1 MSQKGL
7 PALLQPRLPFFYG
20 WVILACVCC
29 AGFAR
34 QGSAVATLS
43 IFVDPMTSEFGWS
56 RTGMSAAVSLGG
68 LLAALT
74 SPVLGPMLDRHGARA
89 MLCLSVLIMA
99 TCAAALSL
107 TQSLLYFT
115 IFFCIGRLTFAG
127 PFDLGIYG
135 AINNWFVRLRGVA
148 TSISTASLML
158 GLVCVPLLAQLTIV
172 HDGWRT
178 GWLAVGAT
186 VLIVGFIPNW
196 LLMVRR
202 PEDMGL
208 RPDGG
213 SVKAAGD
220 TKEGEAAASE
230 PEKPEPDF
238 TRAEALR
245 TPAFWLLSLYTAL
258 VYPVQAGVSLH
269 QAPHLIERGIDPTQ
283 AALMI
288 STFSLASGVSG
299 VLFGLV
305 ARWFPVRLSL
315 AISAICSAA
324 APAGMIWLN
333 NNLEGYTT
341 ALIFGLGMGGVLTVL
356 PIAWADYFGR
366 KSFGAIRGIALSIQV
381 IAQASG
387 PLISGILYDATG
399 DYVLSLTVFA
409 GLAGTALLAALLTG
423 PPKAPVRSV
432 RTPGSSA

>member
-20 WVILACVCC
+20 WIILFCVCC

-43 IFVDPMTSEFGWS
+43 IFVEPMTSEFGWS

-68 LLAALT
+68 VLAAIT
-74 SPVLGPMLDRHGARA
+74 SPVLGPLLDRHGARA

-99 TCAAALSL
+99 ACAMALSL

-115 IFFCIGRLTFAG
+115 VFFCIGRLTFAG

-148 TSISTASLML
+148 TSVSTASLMF
-158 GLVCVPLLAQLTIV
+158 GLVCVPLIAQLTIV
-172 HDGWRT
+172 QDGWRT

-208 RPDGG
+208 KPDGG
-213 SVKAAGD
+213 PPPDQVPAGGCD
-220 TKEGEAAASE
+220 APTAPQEE
-230 PEKPEPDF
+230 PAF

-288 STFSLASGVSG
+288 STFSLASAVSG
-299 VLFGLV
+299 ILYGLIVRRFG
-305 ARWFPVRLSL
+305 VRLSL
-315 AISAICSAA
+315 ALSAICTAA
-324 APAGMIWLN
+324 APAGMIWIDS
-333 NNLEGYTT
+333 NLEGYAT

-387 PLISGILYDATG
+387 PLLSGILYDTTG
-399 DYVLSLTVFA
+399 NYTLSLTVFA
-409 GLAGTALLAALLTG
+409 GLGSAAVLAAMLTG
-423 PPKAPVRSV
+423 PPKTLSKVS
-432 RTPGSSA
+432 GSSA

>member
-1 MSQKGL
+1 MSQKGF

-20 WVILACVCC
+20 WVILACACC

-43 IFVDPMTSEFGWS
+43 IFVEPMTSEFGWS
-56 RTGMSAAVSLGG
+56 RTAMSAAVSLGG
-68 LLAALT
+68 VMAALT
-74 SPVLGPMLDRHGARA
+74 SPMLGPMLDRHGARA
-89 MLCLSVLIMA
+89 MLCLSVLTMGA
-99 TCAAALSL
+99 CAMALSQ

-148 TSISTASLML
+148 TSISTASLMF
-158 GLVCVPLLAQLTIV
+158 GLVCVPLIAQLTIV
-172 HDGWRT
+172 YHDWRA

-208 RPDGG
+208 KPDGG
-213 SVKAAGD
+213 PLKNQHKDGSY
-220 TKEGEAAASE
+220 EASNSQQEE
-230 PEKPEPDF
+230 PAF
-238 TRAEALR
+238 TRAQALR

-258 VYPVQAGVSLH
+258 IYPVQAGVSLH
-269 QAPHLIERGIDPTQ
+269 QVPHLIERGIDPSQ

-288 STFSLASGVSG
+288 GTFSLASGISG

-305 ARWFPVRLSL
+305 VRWFPVRLSL
-315 AISAICSAA
+315 ALSAICTAA
-324 APAGMIWLN
+324 APAGMIWIG
-333 NNLEGYTT
+333 NNLDGYVT

-399 DYVLSLTVFA
+399 DYVLSLTVFTA
-409 GLAGTALLAALLTG
+409 LGSAALLAALFTG
-423 PPKAPVRSV
+423 PPKSRINGA
-432 RTPGSSA
+432 GSSA

>member
-20 WVILACVCC
+20 WAILACVCC
-29 AGFAR
+29 ASFAR
-34 QGSAVATLS
+34 QGSSVATLS
-43 IFVDPMTSEFGWS
+43 IFIDPMTTEFGWS

-89 MLCLSVLIMA
+89 MLCLSVLLMA
-99 TCAAALSL
+99 ASSAALSL
-107 TQSLLYFT
+107 TESLLYFT
-115 IFFCIGRLTFAG
+115 IFFCIGRMTFAG

-135 AINNWFVRLRGVA
+135 AINNWFIRHRGVA
-148 TSISTASLML
+148 TSVSTAALMT
-158 GLVCVPLLAQLTIV
+158 GLVCIPLIAQFSINY
-172 HDGWRT
+172 DGWRT

-186 VLIVGFIPNW
+186 VLIVGFIPTW
-196 LLMVRR
+196 LLIVRR
-202 PEDMGL
+202 PEDLGL
-208 RPDGG
+208 QADGDQAVGANDPDGG
-213 SVKAAGD
+213 
-220 TKEGEAAASE
+220 EAVGAIEAE
-230 PEKPEPDF
+230 PSF

-288 STFSLASGVSG
+288 GTFSFASGVSG
-299 VLFGLV
+299 VLFGLL
-305 ARWFPVRLSL
+305 ARRIRVQWSL
-315 AISAICSAA
+315 ALSAICVTA
-324 APAGMIWLN
+324 APAGMIWVH
-333 NNLEGYTT
+333 NNLEGYIT
-341 ALIFGLGMGGVLTVL
+341 ALIFGLGIGGVLTLL

-381 IAQASG
+381 IAQACG

-399 DYVLSLTVFA
+399 DYVLSLTVFTVL
-409 GLAGTALLAALLTG
+409 GGTALLAALLTG
-423 PPKAPVRSV
+423 PPKPLT
-432 RTPGSSA
+432 RTSGSSA

>member
-1 MSQKGL
+1 
-7 PALLQPRLPFFYG
+7 
-20 WVILACVCC
+20 
-29 AGFAR
+29 
-34 QGSAVATLS
+34 
-43 IFVDPMTSEFGWS
+43 
-56 RTGMSAAVSLGG
+56 
-68 LLAALT
+68 
-74 SPVLGPMLDRHGARA
+74 
-89 MLCLSVLIMA
+89 
-99 TCAAALSL
+99 
-107 TQSLLYFT
+107 
-115 IFFCIGRLTFAG
+115 
-127 PFDLGIYG
+127 
-135 AINNWFVRLRGVA
+135 
-148 TSISTASLML
+148 
-158 GLVCVPLLAQLTIV
+158 
-172 HDGWRT
+172 
-178 GWLAVGAT
+178 T
-186 VLIVGFIPNW
+186 VLIVGIIPNW

-208 RPDGG
+208 KPDGG
-213 SVKAAGD
+213 AAKAPGDKGAGE
-220 TKEGEAAASE
+220 TVASE

-245 TPAFWLLSLYTAL
+245 TPACWLLSLYTAL

-324 APAGMIWLN
+324 APAGMIWLGT
-333 NNLEGYTT
+333 NLEGYIT

-409 GLAGTALLAALLTG
+409 GLAGTALLAAILTG
-423 PPKAPVRSV
+423 PPKGPARPNGTV
-432 RTPGSSA
+432 GSSA